1 MEFRDLKSQYRAMQ
15 PEMDA
20 AVKAVL
26 DQGAFIMGQPVRDLE
41 SELAAYVGVR
51 HCLTCA
57 SGTDALTLSLMA
69 MGVGA
74 GDAVF
79 VPDFTFFASAECVAL
94 VGAEPV
100 FVDVCADTFNINTDD
115 LERAVAATVAAG
127 RLTPK
132 AIIAVDL
139 YGLPADYDAIRVIAR
154 KYNLAVIEDGAQAF
168 GGQIDGRRACSFGDM
183 SATSFFP
190 AKPLGCYGDGGAVFT
205 DDDRLA
211 EMVSSLRVHGKGT
224 GKYDNVR
231 IGLNSRLDTLQAAIL
246 QVKLKA
252 FDSRELDAVR
262 RIAGLYTEQLSEAV
276 RVPVI
281 PDGYASAWAQY
292 TIRLSGRVERDA
304 VKAALQEAGIPSM
317 VYYPKPLHK
326 QEAFAGLA
334 SADAC
339 PVATRLCDEVL
350 SLPMHPYLTDRE
362 IGIICSQ
369 VKQSLERVR

>member
-362 IGIICSQ
+362 IGIICSL

>member
-362 IGIICSQ
+362 IGVICSQ